1 MDDKSKKSD
10 VVPVKK
16 GTAVSRAEPRHLLSP
31 FEDMERLFEDF
42 FPRSLLR
49 HYRHGL
55 SSASE
60 LTTPFEGRMPKV
72 DVIDRDNEV
81 FVRAELPG
89 VDKKD
94 IDISMTDNTVT
105 IKGET
110 RKEEKQEKGDY
121 YRCETSHGA
130 YTRTLS
136 LPSEVNSEKTKAV
149 FKDGVLELTLPKLER
164 TKRRNI
170 KVA

>member
-1 MDDKSKKSD
+1 MDEKTKKSD
-10 VVPVKK
+10 VIPVKK
-16 GTAVSRAEPRHLLSP
+16 EAAVTPAEPRHLLSP
-31 FEDMERLFEDF
+31 FENMERLFEDF

-49 HYRHGL
+49 HYRTGL
-55 SSASE
+55 PSASD
-60 LTTPFEGRMPKV
+60 LVVPFAGHVPKI
-72 DVIDRDNEV
+72 DVIDREDEI

-94 IDISMTDNTVT
+94 IDISMTDNSIT

-110 RKEEKQEKGDY
+110 RKEEKEEKGDY
-121 YRCETSHGA
+121 YRCETSHGT

-136 LPSEVNSEKTKAV
+136 LPAEVNSEKTKAV
-149 FKDGVLELTLPKLER
+149 LKDGILELTLPKREHA
-164 TKRRNI
+164 KRRNI